1 MSTNDKI
8 LNELLDKAKDIT
20 IDEFE
25 FDKILNEEKQIL
37 CDIKNILQR
46 ESGLKPSNNCTISKT
61 ESSTLK
67 KLLPQIKNITK
78 HAKTHS
84 KHAKT
89 HSKHSK
95 AHSKHAKTHSK
106 HSKTHSKHSKAHS
119 KHAKTL
125 KTTSH
130 PKINLK
136 HNNIILAKT
145 TPPFRNFI
153 VLRKKIKKHHKN
165 HKK

>member
-46 ESGLKPSNNCTISKT
+46 ESGLKPSTNCTISKT

-67 KLLPQIKNITK
+67 KLLPQIKNITRHTK
-78 HAKTHS
+78 HISRKYKHS
-84 KHAKT
+84 KHVKT
-89 HSKHSK
+89 
-95 AHSKHAKTHSK
+95 
-106 HSKTHSKHSKAHS
+106 HS

-125 KTTSH
+125 KTVSQ